1 MSCIQNLPVVFA
13 LDRGGLV
20 GSDGATHHG
29 AFDLVYLR
37 CLPNMMVMA
46 ASEENECRQML
57 YTAFKHDGPAAVR
70 YPRGSRAGC
79 CDRTGDERSCRSGAA
94 KCGAARALRRVA
106 ALRFSR
112 SDRWCRLHWRRPS
125 NSMRRWQTCASS
137 SRSTTSWWR
146 KLARTHDALVTIEEN
161 VIAGGAGSACLES
174 LAAQRIEVPVL
185 RLGLPDRFID
195 HGDPAALLKE
205 CGLDAAGI
213 AAAIRA
219 RFPELTRAVRV
230 VQSAA

>member
-1 MSCIQNLPVVFA
+1 MVSPA
-13 LDRGGLV
+13 LAAAEQLDATVANMRFVKPLDDELV
-20 GSDGATHHG
+20 A
-29 AFDLVYLR
+29 
-37 CLPNMMVMA
+37 
-46 ASEENECRQML
+46 
-57 YTAFKHDGPAAVR
+57 
-70 YPRGSRAGC
+70 
-79 CDRTGDERSCRSGAA
+79 
-94 KCGAARALRRVA
+94 
-106 ALRFSR
+106 
-112 SDRWCRLHWRRPS
+112 
-125 NSMRRWQTCASS
+125 
-137 SRSTTSWWR
+137 

-185 RLGLPDRFID
+185 QLGLPDRFID

-213 AAAIRA
+213 AAAIRG